1 MVDNIYSQCYNST
14 YFNYIER
21 IVKESYMSGS
31 TTSDFFQ
38 NQKEKSKIKTYIVS
52 EFFKAYYSILYN
64 AKYIKKGFN
73 YIDLFCGPGV
83 YKDGS
88 KSTPV
93 VLLDIINNSNGD
105 IAKKINMVFND
116 DNKEYYESLSSII
129 MSHPV
134 YNKLS
139 NKPIVYNKPAKNVD
153 LNSILS
159 NKNPTFSFIDPWG
172 YKDISAN
179 QIKALVTSIG
189 SDCILFFNVNRI
201 LQDLPKPTSEKHM
214 RNIFG
219 EEYTNALKIA
229 NNTVIKQNVKCK
241 KFVELF
247 SKNLYNQYFEKL
259 KNRGYRLFVLPF
271 SFGQDDTSK
280 TSHYILFISKNH
292 KAISE
297 MKKIMVRKSNSFSS
311 ELSYDSKNE
320 LKISFF
326 SRSDN
331 IYRDVTNIIVEM
343 LNNKK
348 SLFSKKYTIIE
359 WFEIFDRYS
368 MKKDYIVTPYE
379 FNEFKDV
386 IDALDKQG
394 YIDIHSDIKKKR
406 ITNKVIFS
414 FKNSTM
420 EI

>member
-1 MVDNIYSQCYNST
+1 
-14 YFNYIER
+14 
-21 IVKESYMSGS
+21 MSSS
-31 TTSDFFQ
+31 TTNDFFQ

-52 EFFKAYYSILYN
+52 EFFKAYYPILDR
-64 AKYIKKGFN
+64 AKYIKNGFN

-88 KSTPV
+88 KSTPI
-93 VLLDIINNSNGD
+93 VLLDIINNSNSD

-116 DNKEYYESLSSII
+116 DNKEFCESLNSNI
-129 MSHPV
+129 MSHPA

-139 NKPIVYNKPAKNVD
+139 NKPIIFNGSAKDVNLD
-153 LNSILS
+153 GILS
-159 NKNPTFSFIDPWG
+159 NRNPTFSFIDPWG

-179 QIKALVTSIG
+179 QIKSLVTSIG
-189 SDCILFFNVNRI
+189 SDCILFFNVNSI

-219 EEYTNALKIA
+219 EEYSNALKIA
-229 NNTVIKQNVKCK
+229 NDSVINQNIKCK

-247 SKNLYNQYFEKL
+247 SKNLFEQYFE
-259 KNRGYRLFVLPF
+259 NRESKGYRLFVLPF
-271 SFGQDDTSK
+271 SFGQDDSSK

-292 KAISE
+292 KAIFE

-311 ELSYDSKNE
+311 ELSFDSKNE

-343 LNNKK
+343 LNSKN
-348 SLFSKKYTIIE
+348 SLISQKYTIIN

-379 FNEFKDV
+379 FNEFKGV
-386 IDALDKQG
+386 IEALDKQG
-394 YIDIHSDIKKKR
+394 HIDIHSKINRKR
-406 ITNKVIFS
+406 ITNDVVIS
-414 FKNSTM
+414 FKNSIM